1 MLSRYEPID
10 RATAW
15 LERVNARSGAALLRR
30 PDWWHITKI
39 VFGALFMMRSVH
51 IALDAPGLGRYALAS
66 FWLLGGAYLVHGGIR
81 VLGARGAA
89 PDTRARWR
97 P

>member
-1 MLSRYEPID
+1 MPSRYETID

-15 LERVNARSGAALLRR
+15 LERVNARSDAALLRR

-66 FWLLGGAYLVHGGIR
+66 FWLLGGAYLVHEGIT
-81 VLGARGAA
+81 VF
-89 PDTRARWR
+89 RARR
-97 P
+97 AASDTTAR